1 MIAVALASLAPS
13 RTVAAQSPTHLAV
26 EPEQAI
32 LIQFTP
38 DTPQEQRM
46 VRIAALGGQLVNW
59 IPQINVAEVRLAQPA
74 AQVMSAAAT
83 APEIIFIEPDMPV
96 VGVDALMDPAFESD
110 TTSYAFTRI
119 QALAAW
125 EISTGSP
132 QVVVAV
138 IDSGVKLDHPELAGQ
153 LVAGYDFVHKHDHP
167 EDDSGHGTHVA
178 GLIAAILGNN
188 QGIAGVCP
196 SCRIMPIKVL
206 NANNVGTWGDLA
218 EGIIFAAN
226 HGARIINLSL
236 GSFSPSQTLNE
247 AIAYARQ
254 YDVVIVAAAGNS
266 GLNQPFYPAALDGV
280 LAVSAT
286 SAQDGWWTLS
296 NYGDFVDLA
305 APGDLVYSTYHDL
318 DNTYGGYAFMSG
330 TSMATPLVSG
340 LAGLLLSL
348 EPNLNAED
356 VATLLQD
363 GAEDLG
369 TSGRDPYYGYGR
381 INAQRS
387 LSLLI
392 ETNPTANPG
401 NGAHQTFLPVVHRQ

>member
-1 MIAVALASLAPS
+1 MA
-13 RTVAAQSPTHLAV
+13 
-26 EPEQAI
+26 
-32 LIQFTP
+32 
-38 DTPQEQRM
+38 
-46 VRIAALGGQLVNW
+46 RITALGGRLVAW
-59 IPQINVAEVRLAQPA
+59 IPQIHVAEVQLTQPA
-74 AQVMSAAAT
+74 APVMSAAAT
-83 APEIIFIEPDMPV
+83 APEVTFIEPDMPV
-96 VGVDALMDPAFESD
+96 VGVNLVLDPAFENE

-119 QALAAW
+119 QAASAW

-132 QVVVAV
+132 QIVVAV
-138 IDSGVKLDHPELAGQ
+138 VDSGVKLDHPELAGQ
-153 LVAGYDFVHKHDHP
+153 LVAGYDFVNEHDTP
-167 EDDSGHGTHVA
+167 DDDTGHGTHVA
-178 GLIAAILGNN
+178 GLVAAALGNN

-196 SCRIMPIKVL
+196 GCRIMPVKVL
-206 NANNVGTWGDLA
+206 NADNVGTWGNLA
-218 EGIIFAAN
+218 KGILFAAD
-226 HGARIINLSL
+226 HGARVINLSL
-236 GSFSPSQTLNE
+236 GSFTPSQTLNE
-247 AIAYARQ
+247 AIDYARQ
-254 YDVVIVAAAGNS
+254 RDVVIVAAAGNS

-286 SAQDGWWTLS
+286 DARDMWWSLS

-305 APGDLVYSTYHDL
+305 APGDLVYSTYHQL

-348 EPNLNAED
+348 DPDLNAED
-356 VATLLQD
+356 VATLLQN

-369 TSGRDPYYGYGR
+369 APGYDPYYGYGR

-401 NGAHQTFLPVVHRQ
+401 NGVHQAYVPVVHRQ